1 MLLSKISIKSLWIF
15 MVDVYSVCIAS
26 FINHCVSILDDDSRA
41 RGEGTSDS
49 RDDMHYA
56 ASITVNYACITF
68 TVHRAGHANIIAI
81 HLSNE
86 TVTVL
91 PYKIN
96 GHVSFLN

>member
-1 MLLSKISIKSLWIF
+1 

-49 RDDMHYA
+49 RDDMHYV

-68 TVHRAGHANIIAI
+68 TVHRAGHANIIYI
-81 HLSNE
+81 YQMKL
-86 TVTVL
+86 L

-96 GHVSFLN
+96 GHVSFLNWKSLWLKIGTI